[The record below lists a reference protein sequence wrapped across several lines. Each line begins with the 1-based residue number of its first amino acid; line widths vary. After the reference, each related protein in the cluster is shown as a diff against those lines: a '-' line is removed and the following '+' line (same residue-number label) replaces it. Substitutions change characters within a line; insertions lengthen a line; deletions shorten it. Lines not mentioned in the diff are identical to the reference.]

1 MTSNRIVSRG
11 RDCLCFAVGAALSF
25 VLTAAASSASDWPQW
40 CGTLGKNM
48 VSPVKDLPDSFVP
61 GQKNSRTGKIDL
73 ATAKNVKWGRK
84 LCDAVYSTPVIAGGR
99 IFVGGARGDFGVL
112 LCLNERTGDILWQWQ
127 GRAKTVPSWI
137 DGWEIGIAIY
147 PRELGVCSSPL
158 VEGDSVYF
166 VTHDFKVL
174 CLDVAGNNPGG
185 QHAPMVGG
193 KAKLVWKYDMWS
205 RLGVFPSDAANGSPI
220 VDGDL
225 LYVPTSNGI
234 DRMGNPYREKFRKFP
249 APNAPN
255 LIVLHKKTGLLVATD
270 DVPIAARMLHGQWS
284 SPSLGEV
291 DGRNLVF
298 FGGGDGRCYAFE
310 ALHDLPLRHAGA
322 KPLKLK
328 VAWSCDCN
336 PAEYKD
342 FGALDWVTHYSTGD
356 KRRANGKNTKN
367 DGSFVGMSEIV
378 GTPVFFKNRVY
389 VAIGRDPE
397 HGRGRGALQCI
408 DATRSGDITRT
419 GIIWTY
425 QGLDRTLAT
434 VSIADGLLYVSDVAG
449 RVHCVDAESG
459 QCYWVHKADG
469 PAWGSTLVADGK
481 VFMPTSKGLVI
492 LAAGKEGRV
501 LSQVKLGA
509 PLYSSPVAA
518 NGTLY
523 VVTKMGWM
531 WAVGKP

>member
-1 MTSNRIVSRG
+1 
-11 RDCLCFAVGAALSF
+11 
-25 VLTAAASSASDWPQW
+25 
-40 CGTLGKNM
+40 
-48 VSPVKDLPDSFVP
+48 
-61 GQKNSRTGKIDL
+61 
-73 ATAKNVKWGRK
+73 
-84 LCDAVYSTPVIAGGR
+84 
-99 IFVGGARGDFGVL
+99 
-112 LCLNERTGDILWQWQ
+112 
-127 GRAKTVPSWI
+127 
-137 DGWEIGIAIY
+137 
-147 PRELGVCSSPL
+147 
-158 VEGDSVYF
+158 
-166 VTHDFKVL
+166 
-174 CLDVAGNNPGG
+174 
-185 QHAPMVGG
+185 
-193 KAKLVWKYDMWS
+193 
-205 RLGVFPSDAANGSPI
+205 
-220 VDGDL
+220 
-225 LYVPTSNGI
+225 
-234 DRMGNPYREKFRKFP
+234 
-249 APNAPN
+249 
-255 LIVLHKKTGLLVATD
+255 
-270 DVPIAARMLHGQWS
+270 
-284 SPSLGEV
+284 
-291 DGRNLVF
+291 
-298 FGGGDGRCYAFE
+298 
-310 ALHDLPLRHAGA
+310 
-322 KPLKLK
+322 
-328 VAWSCDCN
+328 
-336 PAEYKD
+336 
-342 FGALDWVTHYSTGD
+342 
-356 KRRANGKNTKN
+356 
-367 DGSFVGMSEIV
+367 MSEIV

-531 WAVGKP
+531 LGRRQAVSGNLTPLQSPQIG